1 MDKKYY
7 QNKNLKFTKNYDD
20 FTKIKDIDKFNID
33 VNIVNKC
40 QSDYNI

>member
-1 MDKKYY
+1 MDKKCY
-7 QNKNLKFTKNYDD
+7 QNKIFKFTKINDD
-20 FTKIKDIDKFNID
+20 FTKIKDIEKFNIN